1 MMFADDQT
9 KPDESA
15 EASPQAQE
23 GGAPSAAESAKSDQS
38 ADAAVAEKP
47 KAEKKA
53 KADKKSTGGK
63 PAKSPGGKRKKIK
76 APSESGRAYVQ
87 ATFNNTI
94 LSFTDHNGKVLTWGS
109 PGTAGFKGTR
119 KSTPYAATLAAQQA
133 AERAKAAGLKTI
145 DVYVRGVG
153 SGRDA
158 AVRALQNSGLSIASL
173 QDLTPTPHNGVRAKK
188 PRRV

>member
-1 MMFADDQT
+1 MMAEETKQT
-9 KPDESA
+9 TPDSV
-15 EASPQAQE
+15 P
-23 GGAPSAAESAKSDQS
+23 APDAGSAKPTTDST
-38 ADAAVAEKP
+38 
-47 KAEKKA
+47 KATTA
-53 KADKKSTGGK
+53 KATTAKPSKGGK
-63 PAKSPGGKRKKIK
+63 KRKVK
-76 APSESGRAYVQ
+76 APSESGRVYVQ

-94 LSFTDHNGKVLTWGS
+94 LSFTDHTGKVLTWGS

-133 AERAKAAGLKTI
+133 AERAKAAGLKTV

-158 AVRALQNSGLSIASL
+158 AVRALQNSGLAITSL

>member
-1 MMFADDQT
+1 MMMADEQQGGQT
-9 KPDESA
+9 D
-15 EASPQAQE
+15 ASPQTQDQ
-23 GGAPSAAESAKSDQS
+23 GAPS
-38 ADAAVAEKP
+38 DAASAPAAKPGADKP
-47 KAEKKA
+47 KAKASA
-53 KADKKSTGGK
+53 KATTGKASKGGK
-63 PAKSPGGKRKKIK
+63 KRKIK
-76 APSESGRAYVQ
+76 APSEAGRAYIQ

-94 LSFTDHNGKVLTWGS
+94 LSFTDHTGKVLTWGS

-133 AERAKAAGLKTI
+133 AERAKAAGLKSLE
-145 DVYVRGVG
+145 VYVRGVG

-158 AVRALQNSGLSIASL
+158 AVRALQNSGMAITSL

>member
-9 KPDESA
+9 KPA
-15 EASPQAQE
+15 E
-23 GGAPSAAESAKSDQS
+23 GADT
-38 ADAAVAEKP
+38 P
-47 KAEKKA
+47 KAEKVAKTSA
-53 KADKKSTGGK
+53 KATTGKGGK
-63 PAKSPGGKRKKIK
+63 KRKIK
-76 APSESGRAYVQ
+76 APSEAGRVYVQ

-94 LSFTDHNGKVLTWGS
+94 LSFTDHSGKVLTWGS

-119 KSTPYAATLAAQQA
+119 KSTPYAATLASQQA
-133 AERAKAAGLKTI
+133 AERAKAAGLKT
-145 DVYVRGVG
+145 VEVFVRGVG

-158 AVRALQNSGLSIASL
+158 AVRALQNSGLAITSL